1 MRIVEIKNITKTY
14 HMGTVSV
21 PVLHG
26 ISLSIEEGDFVAIM
40 GPSGSGKSTLLH
52 ILGLLDKP
60 SGGSYK
66 LSGIE
71 TARMNDSQLATVRNV
86 FLGFVFQSFNLLPRM
101 SAAENVMM
109 PLVYSENHRELRDH
123 GRVKAVELLKKVGLS
138 DRVNHK
144 SNEMSGGQMQRVAI
158 ARALITDPAV
168 IMADEPTGN
177 LDSKSAR
184 EIIDI
189 LKKLNESGITIIMV
203 THEPDLAQ
211 AAKRIIRLQD
221 GLVVSDEVITK
232 NKSHAPD
239 AKANSTNKA
248 FTHRAFRISRMGD
261 YFMQATRALFSNK
274 TRSFLSILGVLIG
287 VTGLIAML
295 ALGNGAQE
303 ATKKNMSSLGSNLLM
318 IMPTSM
324 HRGGI
329 SMGQG
334 SITRLTLEDSEAIRT
349 RITGVT
355 GVAPYCS
362 GSVQVVYGNKNYKT
376 RVDGTTPDYAV
387 MKSAVPSVGRFFNTN
402 EVTSRAKVAVIGNTV
417 RTNLFA
423 DKDPLGE
430 FIKVNGIDFQVIGI
444 LPTKGSSGF
453 RDEDDKISVQINTSM
468 YRLFGKEYID
478 SMDVQ
483 ISDMDMMDTASVNI
497 KNLIT
502 QLHRLTPDKNTI
514 DIRNMAD
521 IQATISSTMQT
532 FSYLLG
538 GIACISLLVG
548 GIGIMNIMLVSVT
561 ERTKE
566 IGLRKA
572 VGADNKDILFQFMIE
587 AVAICAFGGVVGI
600 IMGTMISYGLSV
612 FAGWNTLVSMYSIVL
627 AFTFSVVIG
636 LIFGT
641 WPARKASLLTPI
653 DALRYE

>member
-1 MRIVEIKNITKTY
+1 MSIVEIKNITKTY

-71 TARMNDSQLATVRNV
+71 TATMDDSKLATVRNV

-109 PLVYSENHRELRDH
+109 PLVYSENHKELKDR
-123 GRVKAVELLKKVGLS
+123 GRAKAVELLKKVGLA
-138 DRVNHK
+138 DRINHK

-177 LDSKSAR
+177 LDSKSAL
-184 EIIDI
+184 EIIEI
-189 LKKLNESGITIIMV
+189 LKELNKSGITIIMV

-221 GLVVSDEVITK
+221 GLVVSDEIVTK
-232 NKSHAPD
+232 NKCLSHC
-239 AKANSTNKA
+239 AKANGTGKA
-248 FTHRAFRISRMGD
+248 FTHRAFRISRIGD

-295 ALGNGAQE
+295 ALGTGAQE
-303 ATKKNMSSLGSNLLM
+303 STKKHMSSLGSNLLM

-324 HRGGI
+324 QRGGI

-334 SITRLTLEDSEAIRT
+334 SITRLTLEDADAIKIRV
-349 RITGVT
+349 TGVT
-355 GVAPYCS
+355 GVAPYCG
-362 GSVQVVYGNKNYKT
+362 GSSQVVYGNKNART
-376 RVDGTTPDYAV
+376 RVEGTTPDYAT
-387 MKSAVPSVGRFFNTN
+387 MKNAVPTVGRFYNTN
-402 EVTSRAKVAVIGNTV
+402 EVTSRAKVAVIGQTV
-417 RTNLFA
+417 KTNLFD
-423 DKDPLGE
+423 DKDPVGE
-430 FIKVNGIDFQVIGI
+430 FIKINGIDFQVIGV
-444 LPTKGSSGF
+444 LPAKGSSGF
-453 RDEDDKISVQINTSM
+453 RDEDDKISIPINTSM

-478 SMDVQ
+478 SIDVQ
-483 ISDMDMMDTASVNI
+483 VSDTNMMDTVSVNI

-514 DIRNMAD
+514 DIRNLAEL
-521 IQATISSTMQT
+521 QATISSTMQT

-538 GIACISLLVG
+538 GVAFISLLVG

-587 AVAICAFGGVVGI
+587 SIAICAFGG
-600 IMGTMISYGLSV
+600 IMGILLGSGISVLLAV
-612 FAGWNTLVSMYSIVL
+612 MAGWSTQVAMYSIVL
-627 AFTFSVVIG
+627 AFTFSVLVG
-636 LIFGT
+636 LVFGT